1 MTFLPFTLDAGR
13 PPLEAFATLGY
24 VVVGLA
30 MAAFIVAIAAT
41 LFLTVGQPDGRFS
54 GFRQRAAGTL
64 FIAGAVGVV
73 GILLAVALLV

>member
-54 GFRQRAAGTL
+54 PIRERAVSTAV
-64 FIAGAVGVV
+64 IAGVIGVV
-73 GILLAVALLV
+73 GILLAVVLLV